1 MAYKGKKNT
10 VNTTPEVVEAEK
22 PKENTNSNS
31 NSLKK
36 ELVELYKALDSINI
50 EQQNE
55 KIKKLTDKLA
65 KIIKEYDSFVEEENK
80 QNLEYAEK
88 LFSEGDMIVK
98 RYSRSKPNVIK
109 KSNSKTPFS
118 LGIKEILL
126 FFLGLLSLGLFIVI
140 MFLI

>member
-1 MAYKGKKNT
+1 MAYKSKKNT
-10 VNTTPEVVEAEK
+10 VKATPEVVETEK

-88 LFSEGDMIVK
+88 LVLEGDMIVK
-98 RYSRSKPNVIK
+98 RYSRSKTNVG
-109 KSNSKTPFS
+109 SQNET
-118 LGIKEILL
+118 
-126 FFLGLLSLGLFIVI
+126 
-140 MFLI
+140 